1 MPSLSFLFK
10 LITLP
15 FALLI
20 LTVQY
25 YTVGTVF
32 TNLTAKKSLIK
43 TLHNGV
49 FQHMGRSLHIKDL
62 KLVHIPVCRLLW
74 LLSRSLGRLP
84 GYNEKFTDREE
95 FSCESRWLTKNIT
108 SKASPIVLYFHGG
121 CFAVQLLSNQAQ
133 GMANL
138 YDAYKARYGEDLS
151 ILLADYSL
159 TTQGYTYPSQY
170 NEAATLYEKLVAEG
184 YTNIAIL
191 GDSAGG
197 NLVLNLLSY
206 LYEKSAHEEVVW
218 PVAAIGISPYLN
230 VSQQEFKG
238 SFKNFDKVD
247 IFNYDMTSYFG
258 NIYTG
263 GDDYLNRSAVVN
275 IELNSEKVNWRDIPV
290 IKNGDLL
297 IQFGDHEV
305 LTDEILR
312 WCEKAE
318 ITSRHPENVFV
329 DIDGTHIG
337 FFVTESIAYGDIEN
351 WLNQPCA
358 NSVLTFL
365 KSKLKSE

>member
-10 LITLP
+10 LVTLP
-15 FALLI
+15 VALLV

-43 TLHNGV
+43 TLHNGI
-49 FQHMGRSLHIKDL
+49 FQHMGRSLHIEDL
-62 KLVHIPVCRLLW
+62 KLVHIPVSKLLW
-74 LLSRSLGRLP
+74 LQSRALGRLP

-121 CFAVQLLSNQAQ
+121 CFAVQMLNNQAQ

-151 ILLADYSL
+151 ILVADYSL
-159 TTQGYTYPSQY
+159 TPQGYTYPTQC
-170 NEAATLYEKLVAEG
+170 NEAVTLYEKLVEEG

-197 NLVLNLLSY
+197 NLVLNLLRY
-206 LYEKSAHEEVVW
+206 LYDKSAHEEVVW
-218 PVAAIGISPYLN
+218 PVAAVGISPYLN

-238 SFKNFDKVD
+238 SFKNFDKAD

-258 NIYTG
+258 NAYIG
-263 GDDYLNRSAVVN
+263 GDDYLHRSADVN
-275 IELNSEKVNWRDIPV
+275 IELNSEKVNWKDIPV

-337 FFVTESIAYGDIEN
+337 FFVTESVAYSNIEN
-351 WLNQPCA
+351 WLHQPCA